1 VSEDP
6 TVAAPQLVSTPSLLV
21 LAVLAF
27 AVELALFGGVGA
39 IAYVAVGGG
48 VAGWVAA
55 FTGTAAVV
63 VLWGVLMAP
72 RARHRLGTGPRLL
85 VSAALSVAT
94 ALGLVLADLPLW
106 GWFVGIAGVA
116 VVAAQAVLPG
126 ADGAPQ
132 GPGTATR

>member
-1 VSEDP
+1 MTEDP
-6 TVAAPQLVSTPSLLV
+6 TVPGPQLVSTTTLLV

-48 VAGWVAA
+48 VAGWLAALVA
-55 FTGTAAVV
+55 TAAVV
-63 VLWGVLMAP
+63 VMWGVLMAP

-85 VSAALSVAT
+85 VSAVLSVAT
-94 ALGLVLADLPLW
+94 AVGLVLAGLPLW
-106 GWFVGIAGVA
+106 GWFVGVAGVA

-126 ADGAPQ
+126 ADGVPQ
-132 GPGTATR
+132 GPGTRAP

>member
-1 VSEDP
+1 MSGDP
-6 TVAAPQLVSTPSLLV
+6 TVPGPQLVSTPSLLV

-48 VAGWVAA
+48 VAGWLAA
-55 FTGTAAVV
+55 LAGTAAVV

-85 VSAALSVAT
+85 VSAVLSVAT
-94 ALGLVLADLPLW
+94 AVGLVLAGLPLW
-106 GWFVGIAGVA
+106 GWFVGVAGVV

-126 ADGAPQ
+126 ADGGPE
-132 GPGTATR
+132 GPGAPAP

>member
-1 VSEDP
+1 MTEDP
-6 TVAAPQLVSTPSLLV
+6 TVPGPQLVSTPTLLV

-48 VAGWVAA
+48 VAGWLAALVA
-55 FTGTAAVV
+55 TAAVV
-63 VLWGVLMAP
+63 VMWGVLMAP

-85 VSAALSVAT
+85 VSAVLSVAT
-94 ALGLVLADLPLW
+94 AVGLVLAGLPLW
-106 GWFVGIAGVA
+106 GWFVGVAGVA

-126 ADGAPQ
+126 ADGVPQ
-132 GPGTATR
+132 GPGTRAP

>member
-6 TVAAPQLVSTPSLLV
+6 TVPGPQLVSTPRLLV

-48 VAGWVAA
+48 AAGWLAA
-55 FTGTAAVV
+55 LVGTAAVV

-85 VSAALSVAT
+85 VSAVLSVAT
-94 ALGLVLADLPLW
+94 AVGLVLAGLPLW
-106 GWFVGIAGVA
+106 GWFVGVAGVA

-126 ADGAPQ
+126 ADGVAEGPDTPAP
-132 GPGTATR
+132 

>member
-1 VSEDP
+1 VSDDP
-6 TVAAPQLVSTPSLLV
+6 TVPSAQLVSTPSLLV

-48 VAGWVAA
+48 VAGWLAA
-55 FTGTAAVV
+55 LAGTAAVV

-85 VSAALSVAT
+85 VSAVLSVAT
-94 ALGLVLADLPLW
+94 AVGLLLADLPLW
-106 GWFVGIAGVA
+106 GWFVGVAGVA

-126 ADGAPQ
+126 ADGVPEV
-132 GPGTATR
+132 PGTPAP